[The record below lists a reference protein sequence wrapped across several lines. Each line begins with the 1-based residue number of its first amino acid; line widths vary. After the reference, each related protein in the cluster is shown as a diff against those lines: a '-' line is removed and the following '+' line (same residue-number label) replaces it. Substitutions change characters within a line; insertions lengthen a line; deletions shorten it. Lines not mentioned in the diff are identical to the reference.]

1 MSSVILAFT
10 IREYTANSRVTR
22 IEYQSDK
29 QDHVIS
35 ADMMQDLEDRAG
47 YECAS
52 ENEQNDPKPLKP
64 LKPLKSQKSM
74 PSKSGS
80 KSGRKGQ
87 SGRMV
92 WRKKKTPNIIQRNK
106 SQKYTKIPASSPK
119 SIFGNTS
126 TERNEL
132 RQSAIPGPGAY
143 AEDWANTLVTSPKLK
158 SPRISGTFGSAK
170 KLISTEC
177 AKTDKLG
184 PGCYDCIDSYES
196 PRRKVNGLGSTWGK
210 APRPVVDTIDT
221 ATKKETVSN
230 VQVETAAAGTGM
242 GSAMSTEKDLDE
254 AHFDWKWYRT
264 QYHEMV
270 MHKDNALKSPLRSS
284 IISNKFVAIAQSPTH
299 NKSSH
304 HFGASP
310 RFKDLNTDPAM
321 LSSFKGCRPTSVKQ
335 ILS

>member
-1 MSSVILAFT
+1 MCFRERTERSEAFEAFETVEISEINAIKIGIKVRSQRTVWTNGLEKEENTKYYPTKQIAKIHQNPSVFSEID
-10 IREYTANSRVTR
+10 IW
-22 IEYQSDK
+22 K
-29 QDHVIS
+29 HV
-35 ADMMQDLEDRAG
+35 D
-47 YECAS
+47 
-52 ENEQNDPKPLKP
+52 
-64 LKPLKSQKSM
+64 
-74 PSKSGS
+74 
-80 KSGRKGQ
+80 
-87 SGRMV
+87 
-92 WRKKKTPNIIQRNK
+92 RKKRTSSICYSRTGSVCRGLGQYFGDFTKTQITTN
-106 SQKYTKIPASSPK
+106 
-119 SIFGNTS
+119 
-126 TERNEL
+126 
-132 RQSAIPGPGAY
+132 
-143 AEDWANTLVTSPKLK
+143 
-158 SPRISGTFGSAK
+158 SGTFGSAK